1 MNDVTL
7 NSSDLK
13 MARFGEAV
21 PARALSSSSAEGK
34 RAAGSVANS
43 SAANQNTN
51 ANVNSASVTG
61 NVVQPQTL
69 SPADQAAQAAQAREA
84 KESQKEQ
91 LTSAVSQLND
101 YVQNVQRDLQF
112 EVDNEL
118 GQTIVR
124 VVDQQTQKVIRQI
137 PDELALRLA
146 EKLQQDEPLTLF
158 NIKV

>member
-69 SPADQAAQAAQAREA
+69 SPADQAAQAREA